1 MLKFILIDLHA
12 ECALDIISEL
22 INKATTDLYGRIIKN
37 LEVASIIREMIA
49 LIVAKIELEDQV
61 ESKMFVNLWN
71 NLWKVVKIMHDK
83 FGLTEVLNFGT
94 F

>member
-12 ECALDIISEL
+12 ECALDLISEL

-61 ESKMFVNLWN
+61 ESKMFVNLW
-71 NLWKVVKIMHDK
+71 KVVKIMHDK
-83 FGLTEVLNFGT
+83 FGLTEVLNFGI

>member
-12 ECALDIISEL
+12 ECALDLISEL
-22 INKATTDLYGRIIKN
+22 INKATTDLYGRIIKT

-61 ESKMFVNLWN
+61 ESKMFVNLW
-71 NLWKVVKIMHDK
+71 KVVKIMHDK
-83 FGLTEVLNFGT
+83 FGLTEVLNFGI